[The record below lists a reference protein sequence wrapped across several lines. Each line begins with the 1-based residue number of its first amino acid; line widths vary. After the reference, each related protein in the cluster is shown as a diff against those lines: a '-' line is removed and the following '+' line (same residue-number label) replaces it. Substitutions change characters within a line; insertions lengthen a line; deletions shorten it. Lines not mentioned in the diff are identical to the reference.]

1 MECSRARPT
10 DPPLAGPLQGLKFI
24 EIASIGPG
32 PFCGMMLADH
42 GGEVIRIERIDA
54 ASTRPRDAA
63 NILNRSRR
71 NIRLDLKTSEGVTVL
86 LDLAAR
92 ADGLIEGFRPGVMER
107 LGIGPEILL
116 HHNPK
121 LVYGRMTGWG
131 QTGPYKSLAG
141 HDINYLALSGVLD
154 LLGREGQK
162 PTPPINLLGDF
173 GGGGMLLA
181 FGMLAAILHARG
193 SGQGQVVDCS
203 MGEGSA
209 LLSSMIWGLRAQQ
222 RWRAPRGNNLLDTGA
237 HFYEVYAC
245 ADGRHIAVGA
255 LEPQFYAELRRR
267 LGLSDDAAF
276 DDPHDDTRWPG
287 LKERLA
293 AIFMTRDRAHWCSV
307 FDNVDACFAPV
318 LSPMLHPH
326 NQARQS
332 FISLGGVPQPAPAPR
347 WSATPAA
354 TPRPPSDA
362 DSATDVLRQIG
373 YEPAHIQ
380 ALRDRRIVG

>member
-293 AIFMTRDRAHWCSV
+293 AIFMTRALYSTTSM
-307 FDNVDACFAPV
+307 PV
-318 LSPMLHPH
+318 S
-326 NQARQS
+326 R
-332 FISLGGVPQPAPAPR
+332 R
-347 WSATPAA
+347 CC
-354 TPRPPSDA
+354 PRPKQCCTLIIRRGKALFRWAASRNRRRRRA
-362 DSATDVLRQIG
+362 GRLLR
-373 YEPAHIQ
+373 PRHR
-380 ALRDRRIVG
+380 ALPPTLIRQPMCCVRLDMNRPISKLCGTGAL